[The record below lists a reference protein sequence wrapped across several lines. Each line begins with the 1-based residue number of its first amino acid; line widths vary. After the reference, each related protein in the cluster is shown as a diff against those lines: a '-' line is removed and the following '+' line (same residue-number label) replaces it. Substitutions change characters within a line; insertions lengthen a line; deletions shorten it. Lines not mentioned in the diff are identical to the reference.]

1 MPKYNKKVLTAEEQE
16 LFNELKKLSKR
27 ANQRIVRLERAFG
40 KDTWATKY
48 LKEKLESEPV
58 QAWTTKGRV
67 RVNKSMTPIQMRA
80 TIKATKEF
88 LNSSISTQRGVKR
101 AKIKAI
107 KTLKTRFSTD
117 VSDISYEEAEALT
130 KFFEDNEV
138 NGITNF
144 IPGSDALAIIEE
156 AREMKHDY
164 TTFASQMESIIKYN
178 KGSSYED
185 ILRKI
190 YAKYIYKGNADT
202 NELEILYNNIFELL
216 SNASNE
222 SDLQEVESIISDLL
236 SQNKINEQEYNYL
249 MNEVNNKRKE
259 L

>member
-1 MPKYNKKVLTAEEQE
+1 MPKYNKKVLTPEEQE

-67 RVNKSMTPIQMRA
+67 KVNKSMTLIQMRA

-117 VSDISYEEAEALT
+117 VSDITYEEAESLT
-130 KFFEDNEV
+130 NFFEDNEV

-144 IPGSDALAIIEE
+144 IPGSDVLAIIEE
-156 AREMKHDY
+156 AREMKSDY
-164 TTFASQMESIIKYN
+164 TTFASQMEAVVRYN
-178 KGSSYED
+178 KGTSYEN

-190 YAKYIYKGNADT
+190 YIKYVYKGNTDT
-202 NELEILYNNIFELL
+202 SELEILYNDVFELL
-216 SNASNE
+216 SNASSEYELQDIENE
-222 SDLQEVESIISDLL
+222 INDLSVR
-236 SQNKINEQEYNYL
+236 NKINEQEYNYL
-249 MNEVNNKRKE
+249 MSEVNNKRKE